1 MKDTI
6 FREIEYGSKEYKDEL
21 DLRNKVLRVPLG
33 LDIYDED
40 LKGEKDDTHI
50 GAFYKSKLAGVLVL
64 TKIGNGVVR
73 MRQLA
78 VADEMRRRGIGKRL
92 VQHAE
97 EFLRANGYN
106 EIMVHSRMT
115 ATGFYKSLGFSVTS
129 EVFTEVMI
137 PHVEMRKKING

>member
-6 FREIEYGSKEYKDEL
+6 IREIEYGSKEYKDEL

-50 GAFYKSKLAGVLVL
+50 GAFHKSKLAGVLVL
-64 TKIGNGVVR
+64 TNIGNGVVR

-78 VADEMRRRGIGKRL
+78 VADEMRRRGIGKKL

-97 EFLRANGYN
+97 EFLRAKGYN

-115 ATGFYKSLGFSVTS
+115 ATEFYNSLGFSVTS